1 MNYGDFLRGM
11 GAGLLIGIAVGMA
24 VKSKKKPAKQKGS
37 FCRIL
42 KAMGDAVESISDTM
56 GF

>member
-11 GAGLLIGIAVGMA
+11 GAGLLVGMA
-24 VKSKKKPAKQKGS
+24 VGIAIRSKKKPVKQKGP